1 MVLRLGDLL
10 VQHGVLTREQVED
23 ILVEQQAVG
32 RPFGELAERLFGVPP
47 QAVER
52 AWAEQ
57 YAMLTGEYDL
67 GEARFDPEAIALIS
81 ARQAWQFRVLPIRFS
96 GDELTVCTMKDQL
109 ARALRFVG
117 WKIEHPCHFV
127 LAEPQGFAETLL
139 RHYPLAGMTP
149 GMITGRHLGAA

>member
-1 MVLRLGDLL
+1 MLRLGDLL

-32 RPFGELAERLFGVPP
+32 RPFGELAGCLFGVPP

-67 GEARFDPEAIALIS
+67 GECDS
-81 ARQAWQFRVLPIRFS
+81 
-96 GDELTVCTMKDQL
+96 
-109 ARALRFVG
+109 
-117 WKIEHPCHFV
+117 
-127 LAEPQGFAETLL
+127 
-139 RHYPLAGMTP
+139 TP
-149 GMITGRHLGAA
+149 K